1 METKRPR
8 LECLPGKR
16 LASEEAKIDDL
27 SLDDLMSAITGR
39 VRNGQYADQLE
50 ANLLLAIIEGR
61 TDDTDRLLDVLDR
74 RNRLGLS
81 VVVSNDL
88 ECP

>member
-1 METKRPR
+1 
-8 LECLPGKR
+8 
-16 LASEEAKIDDL
+16 
-27 SLDDLMSAITGR
+27 MSAITGR

-74 RNRLGLS
+74 RSRLGLA

-88 ECP
+88 ECL